1 MVHPDIGKQV
11 KLLISEAISNSARHG
26 NAAHVAI
33 RCAVSGPTLSIDIE
47 DDGQGFPELSG
58 RFGHDE
64 LVEKRIGPASI
75 VARTSELGGK
85 VDMTTSKSGTLLEI
99 ELPLQ

>member
-1 MVHPDIGKQV
+1 VDPEIGKQV
-11 KLLISEAISNSARHG
+11 KLLISEALANSARHG

-33 RCAVSGPTLSIDIE
+33 RCAVSGPTMSIHIA
-47 DDGQGFPELSG
+47 DDGCGFPALSG

-85 VDMTTSKSGTLLEI
+85 VQMTTSDSGTLLEI